1 MKSIAQIISWLALAG
16 TIVPPL
22 LFMADK
28 LPLPQVKAWML
39 VATILWFVA
48 TPIWMERK
56 KA

>member
-1 MKSIAQIISWLALAG
+1 MKSIAQIISWFALAG